1 MSTISLVI
9 AAPSSMA
16 VLTDGNG
23 TAYDVDVLLLLLEV
37 VVIDWNFNG
46 MLRRF
51 NSYESNENTESVLL
65 PSSSSL
71 SSLSPLPFFLVEAS
85 IPTDGFDA
93 ASNNVGL

>member
-1 MSTISLVI
+1 MI
-9 AAPSSMA
+9 APPSRVA

-23 TAYDVDVLLLLLEV
+23 TAYDVDEVLLLV

-65 PSSSSL
+65 PSSSSSP
-71 SSLSPLPFFLVEAS
+71 SSLLLIFLLLFFLVEAS
-85 IPTDGFDA
+85 IPTDGLDA
-93 ASNNVGL
+93 ASNVGL